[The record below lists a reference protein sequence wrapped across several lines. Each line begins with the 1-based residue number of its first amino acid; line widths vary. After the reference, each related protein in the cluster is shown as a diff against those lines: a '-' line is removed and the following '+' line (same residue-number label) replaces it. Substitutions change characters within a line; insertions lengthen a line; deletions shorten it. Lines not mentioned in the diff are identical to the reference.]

1 MSAIDW
7 LQFGEDFKQKY
18 EGTFCRYVS
27 PITNKKEVFKIFQ
40 VSPKE
45 NSGPTITLFNNRAGE
60 LYLNY
65 STEAEL
71 DFTYPET
78 TYFIHENKALLFR
91 RAYQRQWKKG
101 LCNSTAWISFPY
113 DTIFPTVHPQIHEDM
128 VVSLFTERPF
138 LVTIDEAK
146 TKLSKDFISY
156 PLTNNLALG
165 LSKVRDTHWLWFDH
179 HALAEIL
186 ENGHILVYMKEYI
199 QEIKDYLK
207 RTKSDGR
214 FTI

>member
-1 MSAIDW
+1 MKLKYLAIA
-7 LQFGEDFKQKY
+7 LLIAT
-18 EGTFCRYVS
+18 GTIV
-27 PITNKKEVFKIFQ
+27 
-40 VSPKE
+40 
-45 NSGPTITLFNNRAGE
+45 TITACGKSGGSKVLRDEQGE
-60 LYLNY
+60 
-65 STEAEL
+65 
-71 DFTYPET
+71 
-78 TYFIHENKALLFR
+78 
-91 RAYQRQWKKG
+91 
-101 LCNSTAWISFPY
+101 ISHYTCPM
-113 DTIFPTVHPQIHEDM
+113 HPQIHEDM

-179 HALAEIL
+179 HAIAEIL
-186 ENGHILVYMKEYI
+186 ENGHIIVYMKEYI